1 MIDYDNVFF
10 NIAAFIGGL
19 FVLEFG
25 ADKFIDHTAKVAA
38 RLRIPPTL
46 IALLTAGAEWEEL
59 VVVVASI
66 SQHQSPLALGNILG
80 SSISNILGAF
90 SLGLIFSPASIT
102 FDKSAKI
109 YTAVLLGLTT
119 FFTLFILFFEPLGRF
134 GGLVLILT
142 FVVYFTSIAWAI
154 YKGIVEP
161 PEPESDSD
169 SDSDS
174 DSSDSDSDSDSDEE
188 SSMPLK
194 KSPTHL
200 NPQSH
205 SRSHSSSTTTLIHDS
220 NTPPNIESPTTE
232 MNMESSTL
240 LKEPSHSALPTKPS
254 SDSLPDD
261 MFDEITLNNMHTIT
275 GKKGHSTPY
284 HLAHLT
290 LGFLALSLSGYIL
303 SHTVSTLAVS
313 FSLSSTILG
322 TTLLSLATTLP
333 EKLVSIMSSR
343 RGENSIMIA
352 NTAGSNI
359 FLVTLC
365 AGVLFLSGDLASL
378 KDTVTLFEVV
388 CMWGSSV
395 VLFAIV
401 MLGGKRWMGY
411 ALFAAYLAFIVLEF
425 TLDRR

>member
-1 MIDYDNVFF
+1 MLDLDNVFF
-10 NIAAFIGGL
+10 NISAFIAGL

-25 ADKFIDHTAKVAA
+25 ADKFIDHTAKVAS

-90 SLGLIFSPASIT
+90 SLGLIFAPASVT

-109 YTAVLLGLTT
+109 YTSVLLGLTT
-119 FFTLFILFFEPLGRF
+119 FFTAFILFFEPLGRI
-134 GGLVLILT
+134 GGVLLILT
-142 FVVYFTSIAWAI
+142 FIVYFISIAWAI

-174 DSSDSDSDSDSDEE
+174 DSSDDSDSESDSE
-188 SSMPLK
+188 SSIPMK
-194 KSPTHL
+194 KSPQLSRANSHNHIEAGSPLKAPTNSNPPTHPE
-200 NPQSH
+200 ND
-205 SRSHSSSTTTLIHDS
+205 T
-220 NTPPNIESPTTE
+220 
-232 MNMESSTL
+232 
-240 LKEPSHSALPTKPS
+240 
-254 SDSLPDD
+254 LPDD
-261 MFDEITLNNMHTIT
+261 MFDEITLSNVQTIT
-275 GKKGHSTPY
+275 GSKKGHSTPY
-284 HLAHLT
+284 HLAHLF
-290 LGFLALSLSGYIL
+290 LGFVALSLSGYIL
-303 SHTVSTLAVS
+303 SHTVSSLATA

-378 KDTVTLFEVV
+378 KGTASLFEVGS
-388 CMWGSSV
+388 MWVSSLI
-395 VLFAIV
+395 LFCIV
-401 MLGGKRWMGY
+401 MTGGKRWMGY

-425 TLDRR
+425 TADRR

>member
-1 MIDYDNVFF
+1 MVDLDNVFF
-10 NIAAFIGGL
+10 NISAFVAGL

-25 ADKFIDHTAKVAA
+25 ADKFIDHTAKVAS
-38 RLRIPPTL
+38 RLRVPPTL

-90 SLGLIFSPASIT
+90 SLGLIFAPASIT

-109 YTAVLLGLTT
+109 YTSVLLGLTT
-119 FFTLFILFFEPLGRF
+119 FFTAFILFFEPLGRIG
-134 GGLVLILT
+134 GGLLVLT
-142 FVVYFTSIAWAI
+142 FILYFISIAWAI

-174 DSSDSDSDSDSDEE
+174 DSSDDSDSESDTE
-188 SSMPLK
+188 SSIPLK
-194 KSPTHL
+194 KSPQQL
-200 NPQSH
+200 SRANSH
-205 SRSHSSSTTTLIHDS
+205 NRSHSSSTTTLIHDS
-220 NTPPNIESPTTE
+220 TSPPTTDTKPDIE
-232 MNMESSTL
+232 AGSPL
-240 LKEPSHSALPTKPS
+240 LKAPTNSILPTHPEN
-254 SDSLPDD
+254 DTLPDD
-261 MFDEITLNNMHTIT
+261 MFDEITLNNVQTMT
-275 GKKGHSTPY
+275 GAKKGHSTPY
-284 HLAHLT
+284 HLAHLL

-303 SHTVSTLAVS
+303 SHTVSSLATA

-333 EKLVSIMSSR
+333 EKMVSIMSSR

-378 KDTVTLFEVV
+378 KGAVTLFEVGS
-388 CMWGSSV
+388 MWVSSLI
-395 VLFAIV
+395 LFGIV
-401 MLGGKRWMGY
+401 MMGGKRWMGY
-411 ALFAAYLAFIVLEF
+411 VLFAAYLAFIVLEF
-425 TLDRR
+425 TADRR